1 VGDRGLDALEAFQQ
15 LMDVVVLPN
24 GKAPLASSTTTSR
37 SWRLRPPWRRIA
49 AISSSLVI
57 R

>member
-15 LMDVVVLPN
+15 LMDVVVLPD
-24 GKAPLASSTTTSR
+24 GEGAAGLQHHHLKVLQVAA
-37 SWRLRPPWRRIA
+37 PWRRIA